1 MNATARRFVEVGSSE
16 TSDTTN
22 TRRAELSVDPYVGE
36 NGYVQN
42 AGFVHQPIGALE
54 KRDMTGPVAIVLH
67 RTDGASVESALSSA
81 SSGIGTHFYVDKDGT
96 VYQAASLLKHTS
108 HVGRIRSRCYE
119 TGTCSEDETAQIRGF
134 GWAPRRLHD
143 HEKVKDYP
151 ERYPLNE
158 DSVGIETVSRCV
170 KNCGP
175 NDKGV
180 PEWEAPTAEQ
190 AESIAN
196 IIAILQEAYSL
207 GDSDVYEHD
216 LISYKTAGEG
226 AGLWSGSADE

>member
-1 MNATARRFVEVGSSE
+1 MNASARRFVEIGRSE
-16 TSDTTN
+16 TSDVTN
-22 TRRAELSVDPYVGE
+22 TRRAKISVDPWVGE

-42 AGFVHQPIGALE
+42 AGFVHQPVSALE
-54 KRDMTGPVAIVLH
+54 KRDMDGPAAIVLH
-67 RTDGASVESALSSA
+67 RTDGSSVQSALNSA

-96 VYQAASLLKHTS
+96 VYQTASLLKHTS
-108 HVGRIRSRCYE
+108 HVGRIRSRCLE
-119 TGTCSEDETAQIRGF
+119 AGTCSEEEAVRIRGF
-134 GWAPRRLHD
+134 GWAPKRVHD

-151 ERYPLNE
+151 ARYPLNE

-175 NDKGV
+175 NDKGT

-190 AESIAN
+190 LESIAN

-226 AGLWSGSADE
+226 AGLWSESIDE

>member
-1 MNATARRFVEVGSSE
+1 MSATARRFVEVGSSE
-16 TSDTTN
+16 TSDTSN

-42 AGFVHQPIGALE
+42 AGFVHQPVSALE
-54 KRDMTGPVAIVLH
+54 KRDMTGPAAIVLH
-67 RTDGASVESALSSA
+67 RTDGSSVQSALNSA

-108 HVGRIRSRCYE
+108 HVGRIRSRCHE
-119 TGTCSEDETAQIRGF
+119 AGACSKEESARIRGF
-134 GWAPRRLHD
+134 GWAPKRVHD

-151 ERYPLNE
+151 SRYPLNE

-175 NDKGV
+175 NDEGT
-180 PEWEAPTAEQ
+180 PEWETPTAEQ
-190 AESIAN
+190 VGSIAN

-207 GDSDVYEHD
+207 DDSDVYEHD

-226 AGLWSGSADE
+226 AGLWSESIDE